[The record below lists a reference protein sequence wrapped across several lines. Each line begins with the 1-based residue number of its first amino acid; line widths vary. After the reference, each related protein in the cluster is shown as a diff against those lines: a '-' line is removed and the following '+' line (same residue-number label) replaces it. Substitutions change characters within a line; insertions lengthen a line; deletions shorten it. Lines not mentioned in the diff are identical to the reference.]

1 MRVHIFVSGRVQGV
15 FFRSRTQEEA
25 EKLGLVGWVKNTPDG
40 KVEIVAEGDKEK
52 LEELIAWCKK
62 GPLFAKVENVEVEW
76 QESTGEFS
84 SFEILF

>member
-1 MRVHIFVSGRVQGV
+1 
-15 FFRSRTQEEA
+15 
-25 EKLGLVGWVKNTPDG
+25 LVGWVKNTPDG